1 MLIYV
6 EFKTSS
12 TWRNLMRVP
21 VAASS
26 GEPEPESVHLRWR
39 YQAGLEKAGFK
50 GRPWI
55 CTKRYVSVAKIWI
68 WLRYVM
74 Y

>member
-1 MLIYV
+1 
-6 EFKTSS
+6 
-12 TWRNLMRVP
+12 MRVP

-39 YQAGLEKAGFK
+39 YRAGLEKAGFK

-55 CTKRYVSVAKIWI
+55 CTKRYVSGENWDMTRICNVLNIQATRCK
-68 WLRYVM
+68 VM
-74 Y
+74 QGI